1 MGETI
6 VFTSGK
12 GGVGKTTT
20 IANIG
25 AGLSQLD
32 KKVVMLD
39 TDMGLRNL
47 DVVMGLE
54 DRINYNLLDLLENK
68 CRLNQALI
76 KDKLF
81 PNLYM
86 IPASLKTIPLQR
98 YEEAFSILMEQLKQE
113 FDYCLIDCPAGID
126 QGFRFATSVA
136 DRAIILTTPHISAV
150 KDAGRVLQL
159 LNGTRIT
166 KVELIINEYDERL
179 VRKKYMLSKEAL
191 NEVAAEYEN
200 ARIFG
205 DIGCYTLGALA
216 PFNAIHACVEMGAS
230 ITMAKGASDA
240 GQFPSFAVIGDS
252 TFTHSG
258 ITGLLDCVN
267 SNANVVVII
276 SDNLTTGMTG
286 GQNSAGTGKI
296 EDICRGVGVHPD
308 HVRVVVPLPKNMEEI
323 KSMLREEIEYN
334 GVSVI
339 IPRRECIQT
348 AKRHAKARSAE
359 KNKE

>member
-54 DRINYNLLDLLENK
+54 DRINYNLLDLLDNR

-76 KDKLF
+76 RDKRF

-86 IPASLKTIPLQR
+86 IPASLKSIPLEQ
-98 YEEAFSILMEQLKQE
+98 YEKAFSILLEHLKME

-136 DRAIILTTPHISAV
+136 DRAILLTTPQISAV
-150 KDAGRVLQL
+150 KDASRVLHL
-159 LNGTRIT
+159 LNGTKIPRI
-166 KVELIINEYDERL
+166 ELVINEYDERL
-179 VRKKYMLSKEAL
+179 VRKKYMLSKTDI
-191 NEVAAEYEN
+191 AEL
-200 ARIFG
+200 F
-205 DIGCYTLGALA
+205 DIPVLGTIPHDDKVIVSQNKGIPVVTMRSKATKSFRHLSEQM
-216 PFNAIHACVEMGAS
+216 IVDVYCEEGAYAYDFS
-230 ITMAKGASDA
+230 
-240 GQFPSFAVIGDS
+240 
-252 TFTHSG
+252 
-258 ITGLLDCVN
+258 
-267 SNANVVVII
+267 
-276 SDNLTTGMTG
+276 
-286 GQNSAGTGKI
+286 
-296 EDICRGVGVHPD
+296 
-308 HVRVVVPLPKNMEEI
+308 
-323 KSMLREEIEYN
+323 
-334 GVSVI
+334 
-339 IPRRECIQT
+339 
-348 AKRHAKARSAE
+348 
-359 KNKE
+359 

>member
-54 DRINYNLLDLLENK
+54 DQINYNLLDLLENR

-76 KDKLF
+76 RDKRF

-86 IPASLKTIPLQR
+86 IPASLKVLSLEK
-98 YEEAFSILMEQLKQE
+98 YEKAFEILMNHLKKE

-136 DRAIILTTPHISAV
+136 DRAILLTTPHISAV
-150 KDAGRVLQL
+150 KDASRVLQL
-159 LNGTRIT
+159 LHGTKIP
-166 KVELIINEYDERL
+166 KIELIINEYDEKL
-179 VRKKYMLSKEAL
+179 VRKKYMLSKEDIKEL
-191 NEVAAEYEN
+191 FDIPILGTIPHDNK
-200 ARIFG
+200 IFISQNRG
-205 DIGCYTLGALA
+205 I
-216 PFNAIHACVEMGAS
+216 PV
-230 ITMAKGASDA
+230 ITMRTKATRYFMYLSEQMMTNLESEEKEFIYD
-240 GQFPSFAVIGDS
+240 
-252 TFTHSG
+252 
-258 ITGLLDCVN
+258 
-267 SNANVVVII
+267 I
-276 SDNLTTGMTG
+276 S
-286 GQNSAGTGKI
+286 
-296 EDICRGVGVHPD
+296 
-308 HVRVVVPLPKNMEEI
+308 
-323 KSMLREEIEYN
+323 
-334 GVSVI
+334 
-339 IPRRECIQT
+339 
-348 AKRHAKARSAE
+348 
-359 KNKE
+359 